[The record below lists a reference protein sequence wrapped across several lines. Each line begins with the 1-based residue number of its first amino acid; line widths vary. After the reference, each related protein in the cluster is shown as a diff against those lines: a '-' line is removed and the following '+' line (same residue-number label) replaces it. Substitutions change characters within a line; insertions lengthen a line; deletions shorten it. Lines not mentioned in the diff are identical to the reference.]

1 MCTLLE
7 VLEVFGGPSAQQFH
21 LLTFALERHRHTLK
35 EAHLRVLTVVL
46 PEADIRNQLNVISR
60 GMAK

>member
-1 MCTLLE
+1 MYTLLE

-35 EAHLRVLTVVL
+35 EAHLRVLKVVL
-46 PEADIRNQLNVISR
+46 P
-60 GMAK
+60 